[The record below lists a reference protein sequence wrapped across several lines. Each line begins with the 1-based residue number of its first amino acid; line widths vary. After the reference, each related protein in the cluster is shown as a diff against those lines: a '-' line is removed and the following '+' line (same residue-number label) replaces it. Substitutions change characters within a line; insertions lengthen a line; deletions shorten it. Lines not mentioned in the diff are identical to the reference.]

1 MSTSEKF
8 CLKWNDFQ
16 KNLSS
21 SFQDIRGDFCDVTL
35 AGEGNEK
42 ILTHKVILAASS
54 TFFHEILRE
63 NQHPHP
69 LLYMKGIKGV
79 HLASVVDFM
88 YNGEVNILQEDLN
101 DFLSVAEELKLKGL
115 QANEADNKSLGEAPS
130 PCKPSIKPRNK
141 TIPQAAKINYA
152 QTSIDENIQE
162 FKTKVEVDSSDVEYN
177 TAMVTIDIP
186 ENKITTTNEELDE
199 RIRSMM
205 TRSDGQWYCNI
216 CGKDGKT
223 NQVIIR
229 HIEAKHIEG
238 VSHPCNQCGKLFRS
252 RHGLVVHISYLHSI
266 NKT

>member
-88 YNGEVNILQEDLN
+88 YNGEVNIFQEDLN

-115 QANEADNKSLGEAPS
+115 QGNEAENKSSEDEPS
-130 PCKPSIKPRNK
+130 PRNFPTKPSKKSLPQIANK
-141 TIPQAAKINYA
+141 NYTDMSIVENHDTKIEMAGSY
-152 QTSIDENIQE
+152 IED
-162 FKTKVEVDSSDVEYN
+162 D
-177 TAMVTIDIP
+177 TAMVTIDTS

-199 RIRSMM
+199 KIRSMM
-205 TRSDGQWYCNI
+205 TRSDGQWHCNV
-216 CGKDGKT
+216 CGKAGKT
-223 NQVIIR
+223 NQVIIF

-238 VSHPCNQCGKLFRS
+238 VSHPCNQCGKMFRS
-252 RHGLVVHISYLHSI
+252 RPSLAVHISNIHKIL
-266 NKT
+266 K